1 MTAEMNVSE
10 GEEGAS
16 IWDSLRA
23 IFSTGS
29 EYADLSEDKVEYQR
43 KMLDNRVEA
52 YLDAHFNEYI
62 LDFGLLDEAAL
73 EVRNEHLVT
82 LEGRS
87 DGLIYFIQDVD
98 KDLSDLETRID
109 ALEKVPK
116 KK

>member
-1 MTAEMNVSE
+1 MTAEITITE
-10 GEEGAS
+10 AEEGPS
-16 IWDSLRA
+16 IWDTLRA
-23 IFSTGS
+23 MFATGS
-29 EYADLSEDKVEYQR
+29 EYADFSEEKVEYQR
-43 KMLDNRVEA
+43 KMLDYRIEA

-87 DGLIYFIQDVD
+87 DGLIHFIRDMD
-98 KDLSDLETRID
+98 TDLSDLEGRVDT
-109 ALEKVPK
+109 LEKAPK